1 MIIATAGHVDHGK
14 TTLVK
19 ALTGI
24 DTDRLKEEKQRG
36 MTIEPGYA
44 YADLGCG
51 EPLAFVDV
59 PGHERFIRNML
70 AGVAAIDFAL
80 LVVAAD
86 DGPMPQTYEHLAILQ
101 LLGIQRGAVA
111 LTKIDRVPAERVNEV
126 KAQLASLL
134 AGTPLQRTSIFPLT
148 ATTGAGVQAL
158 RDHLASSAREMPQTA
173 VAGNFRMA
181 VDRSFTL
188 PGAGLIVTGAVTS
201 GVAHVGEEVIV
212 SPQGETL
219 RIRGIHQH
227 NRPADSAL
235 AGRRCSLNLAGS
247 GLKRVAVERGDWIV
261 APDAHAPTERIEVH
275 LTVHA
280 SQKSPLA
287 HWTPV
292 HVHIGA
298 TVVNAR
304 VALLE
309 SREIESGQSGLA
321 QLVLDRAVPALRGDR
336 FVLRDQSARQTIGG
350 GWIVDPFGARRGR
363 AKPERLAQLMAMESA
378 TPDRAL
384 TALLA
389 ISPDGVPLQTFSQA
403 WNLTSDEQAPLFEA
417 RAIIRFQDAGNLI
430 GIAADRWASM
440 RERITLTLS
449 EWHRDDPSSIGP
461 TEAALAARLQLH
473 RLSSAWRAVCKSLCD
488 DGIVVKKGVSLQL
501 ESHQAVLSVE
511 DGALLAQVNAVLSS
525 TGLRPPIV
533 GDLARQLDMNQN
545 LLVDFLE
552 RASRLGHLV
561 RVAKN
566 RYFLPET
573 LESLAGIARQLT
585 VESESGLFDAAS
597 FRDRSGIGRN
607 LTIEVLE
614 FMDEMRITRFAEGRR
629 RIIS

>member
-44 YADLGCG
+44 YADLGCD
-51 EPLAFVDV
+51 ELLAFVDV

-111 LTKIDRVPAERVNEV
+111 LTKIDRVSGERVDEV
-126 KAQLASLL
+126 TAQLATLL
-134 AGTPLQRTSIFPLT
+134 SGTPLQCASVFPLA
-148 ATTGAGVQAL
+148 ATTGDGVQAL
-158 RDHLASSAREMPQTA
+158 QDHLASSAREMPQTA
-173 VAGNFRMA
+173 IAGNFRMA

-188 PGAGLIVTGAVTS
+188 PGAGLVVTGAVTS
-201 GVAHVGEEVIV
+201 GAANVGDEVIV

-227 NRPADSAL
+227 NRPADTAL

-247 GLKRVAVERGDWIV
+247 GIKRFAVERGDWIV
-261 APDAHAPTERIEVH
+261 APVAHAPTERIDAYV
-275 LTVHA
+275 TVHA
-280 SQKSPLA
+280 SQKSSLT

-292 HVHIGA
+292 HLHIGA

-304 VALLE
+304 VAPLQ
-309 SREIESGQSGLA
+309 SREIEPGQAGLA
-321 QLVLDRAVPALRGDR
+321 QLVFDCAIPVLRGDR

-350 GWIVDPFGARRGR
+350 GWIVDPFGAGRGR
-363 AKPERLAQLMAMESA
+363 ARPERLAQLTAMQSA
-378 TPDRAL
+378 TPDKAL
-384 TALLA
+384 NALLA
-389 ISPDGVPLQTFSQA
+389 ISPDGVPLQRFSQA
-403 WNLTSDEQAPLFEA
+403 WNLTPDEQAALFDTHPMA
-417 RAIIRFQDAGNLI
+417 RFEDANHLI

-440 RERITLTLS
+440 RERITLALS
-449 EWHRDDPSSIGP
+449 TWHSEDPSSNGP
-461 TEAALAARLQLH
+461 TEAALATRLQLH
-473 RLSSAWRAVCKSLCD
+473 RLSPAWRAVCKALCG
-488 DGIVVKKGVSLQL
+488 DGIVVKQGVSLRL
-501 ESHQAVLSVE
+501 KTHQAVLSTQDAV
-511 DGALLAQVNAVLSS
+511 LLAQVNAVLSS

-533 GDLARQLDMNQN
+533 GDLARQLDMSQDV
-545 LLVDFLE
+545 LVDFLE
-552 RASRLGHLV
+552 RANYLGHLV

-573 LESLAGIARQLT
+573 LERLAGIATQLT

-614 FMDEMRITRFAEGRR
+614 FMDQMRITRFAGGRR
-629 RIIS
+629 RVIS

>member
-1 MIIATAGHVDHGK
+1 VIIATAGHVDHGK

-19 ALTGI
+19 ALTGT

-101 LLGIQRGAVA
+101 LLGIQRAAVA

-126 KAQLASLL
+126 TAQLANLL
-134 AGTPLQRTSIFPLT
+134 AGTPLQRTLIFPLT
-148 ATTGAGVQAL
+148 ATTGSGVQAL
-158 RDHLASSAREMPQTA
+158 RDHLASSAREKPQTA

-201 GVAHVGEEVIV
+201 GAAHVGEEVIV

-321 QLVLDRAVPALRGDR
+321 QLVLDRRIPALRGDR

-363 AKPERLAQLMAMESA
+363 AKPQRLAQLMAMKST

-384 TALLA
+384 KALLA
-389 ISPDGVPLQTFSQA
+389 ISPDGLPLQTFSQA
-403 WNLTSDEQAPLFEA
+403 WNLTSDERAPLFEEKA
-417 RAIIRFQDAGNLI
+417 MIRFQDAGILI

-440 RERITLTLS
+440 RERITMTLS

-473 RLSSAWRAVCKSLCD
+473 RLPSAWRAVCKSLCD
-488 DGIVVKKGVSLQL
+488 DGIVVKKGVSLHL
-501 ESHQAVLSVE
+501 GTHQAVLSVE
-511 DGALLAQVNAVLSS
+511 DAALLAQVNAVLSS

-533 GDLARQLDMNQN
+533 GDLARQLDMSQN

-566 RYFLPET
+566 RYFRPET

-585 VESESGLFDAAS
+585 LESESGLFDAAS

-614 FMDEMRITRFAEGRR
+614 FMDEMRITRFARGRR
-629 RIIS
+629 RMIS